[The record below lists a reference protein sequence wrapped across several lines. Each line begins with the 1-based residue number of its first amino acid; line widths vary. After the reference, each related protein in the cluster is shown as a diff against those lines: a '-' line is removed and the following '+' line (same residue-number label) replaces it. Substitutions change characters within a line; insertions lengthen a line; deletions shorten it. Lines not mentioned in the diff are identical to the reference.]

1 MRIPSFCPP
10 PPLAITYIYHLS
22 PTLPL
27 PLPLPRPQLFPRP
40 PPLVGVRRPII
51 PHQMFNPM
59 MFNPMMSGYPIG
71 TMGMPMGMGM
81 PMAGPMPGIMPGMPG
96 VGNLPRGWFGRD
108 QLGRGAH
115 MGPGM

>member
-1 MRIPSFCPP
+1 MRIPSLCPP

-81 PMAGPMPGIMPGMPG
+81 PMAGPMPGI
-96 VGNLPRGWFGRD
+96 GNLPRGWFGRD

>member
-1 MRIPSFCPP
+1 
-10 PPLAITYIYHLS
+10 
-22 PTLPL
+22 
-27 PLPLPRPQLFPRP
+27 
-40 PPLVGVRRPII
+40 
-51 PHQMFNPM
+51 M

-81 PMAGPMPGIMPGMPG
+81 PMAGPMPGI
-96 VGNLPRGWFGRD
+96 GNLPRGWFGRD